1 MASQTTT
8 YNPSMGQY
16 FRDPRE
22 LMALK
27 LISLCVGTVSLCCT
41 LVATF
46 HFLRM
51 RRVFRHDLILLLL
64 AADLLRGICYVGFPL
79 VSFAVHRNRR
89 IQSGAPFCQF
99 SGFSLTVGMEAADV
113 AALLIALHTVLYIVR
128 PRRQGGGNGLYP
140 YRYWAYTAVTLLPIL
155 DASLAFA
162 GGMPGFEDTGA
173 MCYLPLRQRWYRMY
187 LAWVPRYVVFCLIVA
202 LYVGLFLYVRF
213 AQWRYAKAHDWSRR
227 SSETAASATLVSLST
242 TSAGG
247 GPQKQM
253 IQMND
258 LLPDGS
264 RAATRKN
271 SAVSSTPG
279 KMPSSPT
286 ESRKASQDG
295 GQVRDLVSAAG
306 YTSSKTMVDWQEADQ
321 RRKSV
326 KFSPMV
332 WNPETAARLNQAS
345 ELSDEPERVGPEERA
360 DSGSRNTPIDG
371 LSNRRM
377 TWNWTEQLQ
386 LPTNTT
392 PPVRSR
398 MSMSAA
404 PAAEASKPATTRT
417 RTRQPPPFSPLIDIS
432 LEEQLP
438 DEIPKQRQRR
448 STTASMSLHVPSGPL
463 GSAHELG
470 RMEQA
475 ETPSTSA
482 LALISPPSHQ
492 TDDTQKNK
500 NLSTIMLPPPLAAI
514 PTPATSKTAIEDDGP
529 VRRGSAASEIGGSTL
544 GYDSG
549 TQVAKTRSRVRKQL
563 IMLFIYPLLYIAMW
577 MVPFLSHVLY
587 FDNYFTTSEQQLPGQ
602 PLWLLCLSMVS
613 LSIQGTVN
621 SSLFMWRE
629 RPWRFR
635 DERGFWG
642 PLRER
647 LRDWLGR
654 FGGGGGGAG
663 GVTGCWSAC
672 LGVRGG
678 EKDRRRG
685 DGGAAS
691 GKSRQEMINDGSLAR
706 IRRRQEVVNEATL
719 AASSPRKST
728 APRNWWDAEDQD

>member
-1 MASQTTT
+1 MAPSTTA

-16 FRDPRE
+16 FRNPRE

-41 LVATF
+41 LVALY

-51 RRVFRHDLILLLL
+51 RRLFRHDLILLLL
-64 AADLLRGICYVGFPL
+64 AADLLTGICYVGFPL

-89 IQSGAPFCQF
+89 IESGAPFCQF
-99 SGFSLTVGMEAADV
+99 SGFSLTVGIEAADI

-140 YRYWAYTAVTLLPIL
+140 YRYWAYAAVTLLPIL
-155 DASLAFA
+155 VASLAFA

-187 LAWVPRYVVFCLIVA
+187 LAWVPRYLIFCLIVA

-213 AQWRYAKAHDWSRR
+213 AQWRYSKAHDWTGR
-227 SSETAASATLVSLST
+227 SSETAASATLVSSST
-242 TSAGG
+242 ASAGG
-247 GPQKQM
+247 LQKQQM

-258 LLPDGS
+258 LLPDGGTT
-264 RAATRKN
+264 AATRKN
-271 SAVSSTPG
+271 SAVSLSFG
-279 KMPSSPT
+279 KIPSSPMG
-286 ESRKASQDG
+286 SRKASHDG
-295 GQVRDLVSAAG
+295 DQGRDLVSAAG
-306 YTSSKTMVDWQEADQ
+306 YTSSKMTMDWQETDQ

-332 WNPETAARLNQAS
+332 WNPETAARLNQANDISDGS
-345 ELSDEPERVGPEERA
+345 EMVGSEERA
-360 DSGSRNTPIDG
+360 DNRPRNTPDDG
-371 LSNRRM
+371 LNNRRM
-377 TWNWTEQLQ
+377 TWNWREQLQ

-392 PPVRSR
+392 PPLRPRLSI
-398 MSMSAA
+398 SGA
-404 PAAEASKPATTRT
+404 PAGEESKPAASRS
-417 RTRQPPPFSPLIDIS
+417 RTRQPPPFSPLIDIT
-432 LEEQLP
+432 LEQLP
-438 DEIPKQRQRR
+438 DETPKQRHRR
-448 STTASMSLHVPSGPL
+448 SKTASISLHVPSGPL
-463 GSAHELG
+463 GSTHELG
-470 RMEQA
+470 RIEQA
-475 ETPSTSA
+475 GAPSTSA
-482 LALISPPSHQ
+482 LALISPPSQ
-492 TDDTQKNK
+492 ETDDTRNNK
-500 NLSTIMLPPPLAAI
+500 NFSTIMLPPPLATTA
-514 PTPATSKTAIEDDGP
+514 ASKTATVDDIP
-529 VRRGSAASEIGGSTL
+529 ARRGSAGSDIGCSTL
-544 GYDSG
+544 TYDSG
-549 TQVAKTRSRVRKQL
+549 TEVAKTRSRVRKQL

-577 MVPFLSHVLY
+577 MVPFLSHILY
-587 FDNYFTTSEQQLPGQ
+587 FDNYFNTAQEQLPGQ
-602 PLWLLCLSMVS
+602 PLWLLCVSLAS
-613 LSIQGTVN
+613 LSIQGAIN

-647 LRDWLGR
+647 LRDVLGM
-654 FGGGGGGAG
+654 GGGGGGG
-663 GVTGCWSAC
+663 GGGCGARGCWSAC
-672 LGVRGG
+672 LGIRGG
-678 EKDRRRG
+678 EKDGVRG

-706 IRRRQEVVNEATL
+706 IRRRQEMANEATL

>member
-1 MASQTTT
+1 MSSPTTA

-41 LVATF
+41 LVASF

-51 RRVFRHDLILLLL
+51 RRVFRHE
-64 AADLLRGICYVGFPL
+64 GICYVGFPL
-79 VSFAVHRNRR
+79 VSFAVHQNRR
-89 IQSGAPFCQF
+89 IHSGAPFCQF
-99 SGFSLTVGMEAADV
+99 SGFSLTIGIEAADV

-140 YRYWAYTAVTLLPIL
+140 YRYWAYTAITLLPIL
-155 DASLAFA
+155 DASLAFV

-173 MCYLPLRQRWYRMY
+173 MCYLPLRERWYRMY
-187 LAWVPRYVVFCLIVA
+187 LAWVPRYVIFCLIVA
-202 LYVGLFLYVRF
+202 LYVGLFLFVRF

-227 SSETAASATLVSLST
+227 SSETAASATLVSSST
-242 TSAGG
+242 TSAG

-253 IQMND
+253 IQMTD
-258 LLPDGS
+258 LLPSGS
-264 RAATRKN
+264 TAATRKN
-271 SAVSSTPG
+271 SAISSTPG

-286 ESRKASQDG
+286 GSRKASQDA
-295 GQVRDLVSAAG
+295 GQGSGWVSAAG
-306 YTSSKTMVDWQEADQ
+306 YTSSKTMIDWQEADQ

-345 ELSDEPERVGPEERA
+345 ELSPGPETVGSEERV
-360 DSGSRNTPIDG
+360 DNSSRNTPIDG

-392 PPVRSR
+392 PPLRSR
-398 MSMSAA
+398 LSMSAA
-404 PAAEASKPATTRT
+404 PAGEASKPAASRT

-432 LEEQLP
+432 LEQLP
-438 DEIPKQRQRR
+438 EEIPKQRQRR
-448 STTASMSLHVPSGPL
+448 GTTPSLSLHVPSGPL
-463 GSAHELG
+463 GSTLELG
-470 RMEQA
+470 PMEQA

-482 LALISPPSHQ
+482 LALISPTSQ
-492 TDDTQKNK
+492 ETDDTQKDK
-500 NLSTIMLPPPLAAI
+500 NLHMIPLPPPLAA
-514 PTPATSKTAIEDDGP
+514 TLTTSKTAATDDAP
-529 VRRGSAASEIGGSTL
+529 VRRGSAGSDIGGSTL
-544 GYDSG
+544 AYESG

-587 FDNYFTTSEQQLPGQ
+587 FDNYFTATQQQLPGQ

-647 LRDWLGR
+647 VRDGLGS
-654 FGGGGGGAG
+654 GGGGGGGG
-663 GVTGCWSAC
+663 GVRGCWSAC
-672 LGVRGG
+672 LGARGG
-678 EKDRRRG
+678 EKDRRG
-685 DGGAAS
+685 DGGAVS

-706 IRRRQEVVNEATL
+706 IRRRQEMANEATL
-719 AASSPRKST
+719 AAASPRKST

>member
-1 MASQTTT
+1 MSSPTTA
-8 YNPSMGQY
+8 YNPSMGLY

-41 LVATF
+41 LVASF

-79 VSFAVHRNRR
+79 VSFAVHQNRR

-99 SGFSLTVGMEAADV
+99 SGFSLTVGIEAADV

-140 YRYWAYTAVTLLPIL
+140 YRYWAYTAVTMLPVL
-155 DASLAFA
+155 DASLAFV

-187 LAWVPRYVVFCLIVA
+187 LAWVPRYVLFCLIVA

-227 SSETAASATLVSLST
+227 SSETAASATLVSSST
-242 TSAGG
+242 TSAG

-264 RAATRKN
+264 TAATRKN

-279 KMPSSPT
+279 KMPSSPMG
-286 ESRKASQDG
+286 SRKASQDG
-295 GQVRDLVSAAG
+295 GGQGRDLLAAAD
-306 YTSSKTMVDWQEADQ
+306 YTPSRTTVDWQEADQ

-332 WNPETAARLNQAS
+332 WNPETAAGLNQAS
-345 ELSDEPERVGPEERA
+345 ELSEAPEMVRPA
-360 DSGSRNTPIDG
+360 DNSSRNTPVDG

-386 LPTNTT
+386 FPTNTT
-392 PPVRSR
+392 PPLRAR
-398 MSMSAA
+398 LSMSAA
-404 PAAEASKPATTRT
+404 PAGEASKPATSRT

-432 LEEQLP
+432 LEQLP
-438 DEIPKQRQRR
+438 EEIPKQRQRR
-448 STTASMSLHVPSGPL
+448 STTASMSLYVPSGPL
-463 GSAHELG
+463 GSTLELG
-470 RMEQA
+470 RMGQA
-475 ETPSTSA
+475 VTPSTSA
-482 LALISPPSHQ
+482 LALISPPSQ
-492 TDDTQKNK
+492 ETDDTQRNQ
-500 NLSTIMLPPPLAAI
+500 NLPTTPLPPPLAA
-514 PTPATSKTAIEDDGP
+514 TFTRSKMATTDDAPA
-529 VRRGSAASEIGGSTL
+529 RRGSAASDIGGSTL
-544 GYDSG
+544 AYESG
-549 TQVAKTRSRVRKQL
+549 TQVTKTRSRVRKQL
-563 IMLFIYPLLYIAMW
+563 IMLFIYPLLYIVMW
-577 MVPFLSHVLY
+577 IVPFLSHVLY
-587 FDNYFTTSEQQLPGQ
+587 FDNYFNTTQSQLPVQ
-602 PLWLLCLSMVS
+602 PLWLLCLSMAS

-621 SSLFMWRE
+621 STLFMWRE

-647 LRDWLGR
+647 VRDGLGR
-654 FGGGGGGAG
+654 AGGGGGG
-663 GVTGCWSAC
+663 VRGCWSAC
-672 LGVRGG
+672 LGTRGG

-691 GKSRQEMINDGSLAR
+691 GKSRQEMVNDGALAR
-706 IRRRQEVVNEATL
+706 IRRRQEMANEATI